1 MVALVSVSHG
11 SAKDCFAPDRFTAAY
26 IAEKEGGPL
35 QKWKKLD
42 NIIQTQLKKNKKSS
56 QKPALRPPGR
66 LVLRF

>member
-1 MVALVSVSHG
+1 V
-11 SAKDCFAPDRFTAAY
+11 PQTASQLPHT
-26 IAEKEGGPL
+26 AEKEGGPL

-56 QKPALRPPGR
+56 QKPALRPAWR